1 MSRAFKILVIT
12 ALMMSLFNCSTALR
26 CELGSQ
32 TACIDY
38 NKGLK

>member
-12 ALMMSLFNCSTALR
+12 ALILR